1 MPFNSAFNWFIR
13 RRMAQIDL
21 VRNHPVES
29 QRSVF
34 SSLMHQGTGTAFGVD
49 HGFSSIRN
57 LREFRAQV
65 PIRDYDGLKS
75 YIERAREGEANVLW
89 PGVTSWYAKSSGT
102 TSDRSKYLPV
112 TEDSLQSSHF
122 NGGKDLLALF
132 CDARPDARL
141 YEGKHLGLG
150 GSRSA
155 EQTASG
161 AFTGDLSAIII
172 NRMPFWAKARRTPG
186 LDIALMP
193 DWEVKVDAMART
205 TSKED
210 VRILAGVPS
219 WMLVVGKR
227 VLEMTGARTLGE
239 VWPNLQLF
247 MHGGVNFDPYR
258 QQFVDLIGDV
268 RMGMEFMET
277 YNASEGFFG
286 LQDRVGAEDMLLMMD
301 YGIYF
306 EFLPPSEWDSAYPQ
320 TLELREL
327 ELGKEYALVISTNAG
342 LWRYNLGDV
351 IRVTELRPFRFQVVG
366 RTQASLNAFG
376 EEVMVRQ
383 VEAAL
388 LRACVETGAVVKEF
402 TVAPV
407 FMVPGAPG
415 GHEWLVEFEAA
426 PNDAERFMEVIDTT
440 LRSLNSDYDAKRTGG
455 IAMAAPRLTALVSGT
470 VESWLRSK
478 GRMGGQFKVPRC
490 ASHRRWAEELQR
502 TGIEVA

>member
-1 MPFNSAFNWFIR
+1 MPINSAFNWFIR
-13 RRMAQIDL
+13 RRMAQVEL

-29 QRSVF
+29 QRGVF
-34 SSLMHQGTGTAFGVD
+34 SSLIHHGASTAFGEE

-65 PIRDYDGLKS
+65 PIRDYDGLKPW
-75 YIERAREGEANVLW
+75 IERAREGEAGVLW
-89 PGVTSWYAKSSGT
+89 PGVTSWFAKSSGT

-122 NGGKDLLALF
+122 NGGKDLLAVF
-132 CDARPDARL
+132 CEARPEARL

-150 GSRSA
+150 GSRSP

-172 NRMPFWAKARRTPG
+172 NRMPFWARARRTPA

-193 DWEVKVDAMART
+193 DWEVKVDAMAKA

-227 VLEMTGARTLGE
+227 VLEMTGAQTLGE

-247 MHGGVNFDPYR
+247 MHGGVNFSPYR
-258 QQFVDLIGDV
+258 AQFQEMIGDV
-268 RMGMEFMET
+268 RMGMEYMET

-306 EFLPPSEWDSAYPQ
+306 EFLPPSEWESAYPQ

-351 IRVTELRPFRFQVVG
+351 IRVTELRPFRFQLVG
-366 RTQASLNAFG
+366 RTQAALNAFG

-383 VEAAL
+383 VEEAL
-388 LRACVETGAVVKEF
+388 MRACKATGARVTEF
-402 TVAPV
+402 TVAPI

-415 GHEWLVEFEAA
+415 GHEWLVDFEQQ
-426 PNDAERFMEVIDTT
+426 PSSPSLFCEVLDGT
-440 LRSLNSDYDAKRTGG
+440 LRELNSDYDAKRTGG
-455 IAMAAPRLTALVSGT
+455 IAMAPPQLTLLPSGT
-470 VESWLRSK
+470 VQSWLRSK

-490 ASHRRWAEELQR
+490 ASHRRWAEELTQAAH
-502 TGIEVA
+502 EWV

>member
-1 MPFNSAFNWFIR
+1 
-13 RRMAQIDL
+13 
-21 VRNHPVES
+21 
-29 QRSVF
+29 
-34 SSLMHQGTGTAFGVD
+34 
-49 HGFSSIRN
+49 
-57 LREFRAQV
+57 
-65 PIRDYDGLKS
+65 
-75 YIERAREGEANVLW
+75 
-89 PGVTSWYAKSSGT
+89 
-102 TSDRSKYLPV
+102 
-112 TEDSLQSSHF
+112 
-122 NGGKDLLALF
+122 
-132 CDARPDARL
+132 
-141 YEGKHLGLG
+141 
-150 GSRSA
+150 
-155 EQTASG
+155 
-161 AFTGDLSAIII
+161 
-172 NRMPFWAKARRTPG
+172 
-186 LDIALMP
+186 
-193 DWEVKVDAMART
+193 
-205 TSKED
+205 
-210 VRILAGVPS
+210 
-219 WMLVVGKR
+219 
-227 VLEMTGARTLGE
+227 
-239 VWPNLQLF
+239 
-247 MHGGVNFDPYR
+247 
-258 QQFVDLIGDV
+258 
-268 RMGMEFMET
+268 
-277 YNASEGFFG
+277 
-286 LQDRVGAEDMLLMMD
+286 MMD

-415 GHEWLVEFEAA
+415 GHEWLVEFETA